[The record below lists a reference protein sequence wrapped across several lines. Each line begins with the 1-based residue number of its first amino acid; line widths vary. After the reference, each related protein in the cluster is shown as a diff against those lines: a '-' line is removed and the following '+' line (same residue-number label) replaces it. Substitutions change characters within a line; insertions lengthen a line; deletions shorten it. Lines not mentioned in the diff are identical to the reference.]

1 MTEVQLLQIIGMTV
15 LAMGLAVLLFVTARF
30 MRVVAFV
37 AIVLGA
43 FTLVALSIPQMAS
56 LPPAVEKF
64 DVASIKDKKDLAAIG
79 QKIFFGKGQCA
90 LCHTIGTS
98 EGRCPDLKGIGG
110 KLTRQFIY
118 ESLTEPQAY
127 IYKDYEVSD
136 GPPKFFPAKMPYIN
150 KKPIGLNNNEIL
162 AVIAFLQSMSGEEI
176 TVDPS
181 EIEAPRDVVQAIG
194 DKTAGQKVF
203 QRLCAKCHSIGGEK
217 GNLVPVLTKY
227 NDAALRLAV
236 LTEPKP
242 GSKVHQG
249 LEKLPVKEFDDLMAY
264 LQDVKASR
272 KAIVTQGGR
281 VPAVLNEAKN
291 VQSGI
296 TPVHFVQR
304 DNRRSEL

>member
-1 MTEVQLLQIIGMTV
+1 MTQVQLLQTIGLIV
-15 LAMGLAVLLFVTARF
+15 LGVGGVLLLFVQARF
-30 MRVVAFV
+30 LRVAAFV

-43 FTLVALSIPQMAS
+43 FSLVALSIPQMES
-56 LPPAVEKF
+56 VLPAMEKF

-118 ESLTEPQAY
+118 ESLTQPQAY

-181 EIEAPRDVVQAIG
+181 EIEAPREVVQAIG
-194 DKTAGQKVF
+194 DKTAGQKAF
-203 QRLCAKCHSIGGEK
+203 QSLCAKCHSIGGEK

-227 NDAALRLAV
+227 NDAALRHAV
-236 LTEPKP
+236 LTAPKP

-264 LQDVKASR
+264 LQDVKATRKTTVTEGSPVPGVLSEARNVDPSR
-272 KAIVTQGGR
+272 S
-281 VPAVLNEAKN
+281 L
-291 VQSGI
+291 S
-296 TPVHFVQR
+296 
-304 DNRRSEL
+304 